1 MDATVSAMA
10 MVAMSDG
17 NKQRQKLATDEVG
30 DAQTDHSSERYLTTL
45 EMKI

>member
-10 MVAMSDG
+10 MVAMSDVANNKMAC

-30 DAQTDHSSERYLTTL
+30 DAQTDHSSERY
-45 EMKI
+45 